1 MVVILESAEMATPQ
15 GDMDTG
21 RPMVSSLHSTSTDRA
36 PHEVAARARA
46 ARPMPAARRALR
58 SLDTAPVEEE
68 DKEKDD
74 EDDDDV
80 TPIPAPPTSSTL
92 SDGLMLPSKSLSLFV
107 LLPTNIIDDV
117 AVVVVDDDDDD
128 NDATSAARDF
138 AAA

>member
-1 MVVILESAEMATPQ
+1 MKYFARYCVIDIIPDLIPKDQLFDDFDENKD
-15 GDMDTG
+15 GG
-21 RPMVSSLHSTSTDRA
+21 VSRDELKGFLLHI
-36 PHEVAARARA
+36 
-46 ARPMPAARRALR
+46 
-58 SLDTAPVEEE
+58 
-68 DKEKDD
+68 DKKFFDHYKPEID

-128 NDATSAARDF
+128 NDASSAARDF